1 MFLFIVL
8 QSNQKR
14 SCCSLGA
21 VIMLP
26 QGGHKAIC
34 PPVCSRALG
43 VPTKGSDKPFPEL
56 QLAQRGSDKLGSR
69 CCASL
74 FLSSGFKAKL
84 RQNHRAETP
93 RWTQSTACNRAVS
106 MQPVQLTHRFP
117 ILPCPPSPSGT
128 GTSFWGHHAAGL
140 LCLCTSV
147 ILGPQLG
154 SQVPGWSRMG
164 VGSDAKQG
172 VAEPWSVE
180 CVGAAM
186 LGQSCWYHGK
196 AEGMNLFPS
205 RSGNAG

>member
-34 PPVCSRALG
+34 PSVCSCALG
-43 VPTKGSDKPFPEL
+43 VPTKVSDKPFPEL
-56 QLAQRGSDKLGSR
+56 RLAQRGSDKLGSR
-69 CCASL
+69 CCASF

-93 RWTQSTACNRAVS
+93 RWTPSMACNRAAS
-106 MQPVQLTHRFP
+106 MQPVQLTHCFP
-117 ILPCPPSPSGT
+117 ILPCPPSPSGM

-140 LCLCTSV
+140 LCLRTSV

-180 CVGAAM
+180 CMGAAM
-186 LGQSCWYHGK
+186 LGHSCWYHGK
-196 AEGMNLFPS
+196 AEG
-205 RSGNAG
+205 